1 VRAYS
6 GKQGRQLPRRTA
18 LSLSNK
24 KSLRI
29 SAKSAGHHK
38 LAHITGTNFPI
49 NTKRSFS
56 EKIGN
61 CYLFKGFEI
70 VALGKFC
77 SK

>member
-1 VRAYS
+1 MRTYS
-6 GKQGRQLPRRTA
+6 GKQGREPPRSTGP
-18 LSLSNK
+18 SLSNK
-24 KSLRI
+24 KSLRL
-29 SAKSAGHHK
+29 SEKPAGHYK
-38 LAHITGTNFPI
+38 QASITGANFGFNI
-49 NTKRSFS
+49 KRSFY